1 MMRNPP
7 KAGPLQVLIPIEVNL
22 GPHAKHPFH
31 IDRIIL
37 QLCRQAS
44 PKELFALKGIRTLDR
59 MKMPPRPRHVPL
71 DSTPF
76 EFLYKPNKDSLGHSL
91 CCIFISSP

>member
-1 MMRNPP
+1 
-7 KAGPLQVLIPIEVNL
+7 VLIPIEVNL

-31 IDRIIL
+31 IDQVIL

-59 MKMPPRPRHVPL
+59 MEMPPRPRPVPL
-71 DSTPF
+71 DSTP
-76 EFLYKPNKDSLGHSL
+76 
-91 CCIFISSP
+91 SSFYINPIKAV